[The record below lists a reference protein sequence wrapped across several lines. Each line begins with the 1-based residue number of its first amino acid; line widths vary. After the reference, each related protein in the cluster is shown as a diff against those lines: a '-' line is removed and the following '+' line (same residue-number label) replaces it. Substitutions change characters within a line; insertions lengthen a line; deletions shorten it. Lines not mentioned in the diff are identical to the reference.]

1 MLARR
6 APSHPIRVL
15 VFDRVAVRSAF
26 VREFLEQDPGIVVG
40 EIDDGVKPD
49 VVIAASRENS
59 ATNGGVVPAKVRR
72 LARGAPILVLC
83 DRDQRRVMPGR
94 VVELP
99 SDITPVQL
107 REEVIAAAG
116 RSSARR
122 TGHLVLTR
130 RVGQS
135 VMIGDDVE
143 ITLLQVSRTKV
154 RLGVSAPSTVRV
166 LRRELWDQQRSHDP
180 ANRSDQSRRGP

>member
-40 EIDDGVKPD
+40 EIDDGIKPD

-59 ATNGGVVPAKVRR
+59 AINGGVVPAKVRR

-83 DRDQRRVMPGR
+83 DCDQRRVMPGR

-116 RSSARR
+116 MSSARR